1 MANITSD
8 LNDALKKHSAHVMA
22 FPRKRSQTTDEFLKE
37 AYRINTHISSLR
49 TYLLSIRQSYLTTT
63 PPPRRGPSSGHGLAN
78 NHHQH
83 QAAKDRMYFTDKQRD
98 QIDAESKSTLRDLNA
113 GIHQLA
119 EAEQLRQN
127 TVINLAQKRKAR
139 NGFKALGRWAAGGVG
154 ESSKKSPEEE
164 LEEARHNTIKVQRES
179 VIWYLRRKLEEAA
192 EVQRGMMELRLEREV
207 ERSKS
212 VLYKTRG
219 FKGVLETSDLGDM
232 SGNGSVKLGGEGY
245 RGGRT
250 ALMDETDRKKIE
262 QQLSPEQLQLFARE
276 NTDMLKHY
284 EDTLDQV
291 RTAERS
297 MLEISELQTT
307 LSGNL
312 ETQAAHIDQL
322 VADSMYTTE
331 NVGGGNKELKR
342 ATERKRWDLIF

>member
-1 MANITSD
+1 
-8 LNDALKKHSAHVMA
+8 
-22 FPRKRSQTTDEFLKE
+22 
-37 AYRINTHISSLR
+37 
-49 TYLLSIRQSYLTTT
+49 
-63 PPPRRGPSSGHGLAN
+63 
-78 NHHQH
+78 
-83 QAAKDRMYFTDKQRD
+83 MYFTDKQRD

-291 RTAERS
+291 RYVFVVRS
-297 MLEISELQTT
+297 
-307 LSGNL
+307 
-312 ETQAAHIDQL
+312 
-322 VADSMYTTE
+322 
-331 NVGGGNKELKR
+331 
-342 ATERKRWDLIF
+342 